1 MSIDTIQRAKGIEG
15 LRHLN
20 KLLVA
25 EESIM
30 HKSRLAAL
38 VIDSK
43 VDDIEEANL
52 FWEQAL
58 GLECIR
64 SNEEWSSRYSHLN
77 APDDQLHILIQKT
90 THESRV
96 HLDIETDDIAAEV
109 TRLKVIGAQVIENFE
124 RWVVMEAPTGHR
136 FCVVNPQRKDFNGSG
151 NVNTWE

>member
-1 MSIDTIQRAKGIEG
+1 
-15 LRHLN
+15 
-20 KLLVA
+20 
-25 EESIM
+25 M

-58 GLECIR
+58 GLECVR

-77 APDDQLHILIQKT
+77 TPDDQPHILIQKT
-90 THESRV
+90 SHESRV
-96 HLDIETDDIAAEV
+96 HLDIETDDITAEV
-109 TRLKVIGAQVIENFE
+109 ARLEGIGAQVIETFE

-136 FCVVNPQRKDFNGSG
+136 FCVVNPQRKDFDDSSK
-151 NVNTWE
+151 VNIWK